1 MRIFIGVAVICLCI
15 FMLSGISYARDLE
28 ETGETVYDTLRG
40 ANGSAP
46 MLYEIGV
53 AKIWEEPFGKKF
65 NLRTEL
71 DYQCSIDNLTDNNQV
86 KLRTIFEF

>member
-1 MRIFIGVAVICLCI
+1 MKLLRLLLVVMFVMGVTNLAI
-15 FMLSGISYARDLE
+15 ARDAE
-28 ETGETVYDTLRG
+28 EVVETVFETITGE
-40 ANGSAP
+40 NSSCP

-65 NLRTEL
+65 NLRIEL
-71 DYQCSIDNLTDNNQV
+71 DYQCEIDNLTENNQG